1 MLDWDVSRV
10 ITVLALIGF
19 RRITETSHLPAE
31 VCSALKLAVEIGL
44 EIGLEVEF
52 GVEIEIELG
61 VELGS
66 EPEIV

>member
-1 MLDWDVSRV
+1 MLDWDVSWV
-10 ITVLALIGF
+10 ITVLGLLEF
-19 RRITETSHLPAE
+19 RRIIGTSHLPAE
-31 VCSALKLAVEIGL
+31 VCSALKLAVEVGL

-52 GVEIEIELG
+52 GVGIGIELG